1 TVAPPRCR
9 VRRPARRPAR
19 CPYTTLFRSEPV
31 LHRLDVMIRRRL
43 DLLDGLAV
51 FDRKRCDHRV
61 ELVYRSR
68 RERGNLGKTRFG
80 RQGLEPFDLD
90 PYPVANESV
99 LGEMIA
105 QRPHS
110 AFITAI
116 ER

>member
-51 FDRKRCDHRV
+51 FARKRCDHRV

-80 RQGLEPFDLD
+80 RQGLRSEEHTSELQSRENL
-90 PYPVANESV
+90 VC
-99 LGEMIA
+99 
-105 QRPHS
+105 RPLLETT
-110 AFITAI
+110 TAG
-116 ER
+116 